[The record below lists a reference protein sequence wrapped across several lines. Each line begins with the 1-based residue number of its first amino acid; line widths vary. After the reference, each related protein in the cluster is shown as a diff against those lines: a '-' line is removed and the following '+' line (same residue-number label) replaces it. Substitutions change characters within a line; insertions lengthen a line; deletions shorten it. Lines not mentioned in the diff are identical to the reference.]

1 MPSCSPG
8 IKWLLDW
15 TLVKPQLIFLVDFSH
30 DYPKFIIMNGTTKCN
45 VKGQISFTD
54 HQVQVMV
61 GEGGV
66 SRPMKARCYV

>member
-15 TLVKPQLIFLVDFSH
+15 TLVKPKFFLVDFNY

-54 HQVQVMV
+54 HQVLVMV